1 MDRFIIIFLMSC
13 LFLSKSTAQDIL
25 KQQDKNSIISV
36 LQKQEMAWNKGDINT
51 FMEGYL
57 KSDDLVFNGSSG
69 PFYGW
74 DSVKD
79 RYLNTY
85 PTKEKMGELKFK
97 ILKITSVTE
106 NVAQLLGQF
115 FLNYTDKELSGYFS
129 LIWLKTKNG
138 WLILSDHT
146 SSSK

>member
-1 MDRFIIIFLMSC
+1 MSS
-13 LFLSKSTAQDIL
+13 LFLSKLTAQNIL

-74 DSVKD
+74 DSVRD
-79 RYLNTY
+79 RYLSTY

-97 ILKITSVTE
+97 TLKITSVTE

-115 FLNYTDKELSGYFS
+115 FLNYPNKELSGYFS

-146 SSSK
+146 SSSN